1 MGEYLKR
8 WLDGPLS
15 SSVSPK
21 TYEDYAYLCRKHAIP
36 EIGRIK
42 LCALTAVDLDQLYA
56 RKLASG
62 LSPRTVGYLH
72 STLRVALQRAVK
84 KRLLPY
90 NVARDAEPPAQ
101 RQGEVKTLSREELA
115 TFFEAARGDRYEA
128 FFVMG
133 ALSGLRPGEMLAL
146 RWVDLQLPEVSG
158 EPGVARIRRS
168 LSKLPSGKLLIRET
182 TKTGRGRAVHLLPEV
197 VAALRAHR
205 RRQLEER
212 MAKGTL
218 WDEQDLVFP
227 NARGKPT
234 NRDNLSK
241 RHFKPILKKAGLP
254 LNLRLY
260 TLRHTFATLWLESGE
275 HPKILQEILGHSRI
289 HTTLDVYSH
298 ALPHMQREAMGRF
311 GERFRIQ
318 TEAHSGS

>member
-1 MGEYLKR
+1 
-8 WLDGPLS
+8 
-15 SSVSPK
+15 
-21 TYEDYAYLCRKHAIP
+21 
-36 EIGRIK
+36 
-42 LCALTAVDLDQLYA
+42 
-56 RKLASG
+56 
-62 LSPRTVGYLH
+62 VGYLH

-84 KRLLPY
+84 KRLVPY

-101 RQGEVKTLSREELA
+101 RQREIKTLSREELA
-115 TFFEAARGDRYEA
+115 TFFEEAKGDRYEA

-146 RWVDLQLPEVSG
+146 RWADLQLPEASG
-158 EPGVARIRRS
+158 DPGVARIRRS
-168 LSKLPSGKLLIRET
+168 LSKLPSGKLLMRET

-197 VAALRAHR
+197 VAALKAHR

-254 LNLRLY
+254 LDLGLY

-318 TEAHSGS
+318 PESRSGS